1 MSKRFQRHFFTLD
14 GVNSADFGVYIAQSN
29 MFDGPEHDDNTVEIP
44 GRNGALVFS
53 NGRYHN
59 RQGSLSC
66 YMPKDM
72 QTNVDGFRA
81 FLSTKYGYVR
91 YEDTIH
97 PGEFLHARFKGG
109 FALESSDRVG
119 AAFDLSF
126 DCKPQRFLK
135 LGELSVTFTSA
146 GTLRNPTRYDAR
158 PLVRCYGTSGTVTI
172 NGTAV
177 TVTGLSSYVDLD
189 CDLMESYEGA
199 TSRNSTTTLTNGKF
213 PVLSPG
219 NNAVSFSG
227 FSYVVITPRWWT
239 L

>member
-1 MSKRFQRHFFTLD
+1 MSMKRNYFVFD
-14 GVNSADFGVYIAQSN
+14 GKSSAEFNAYIATSKA
-29 MFDGPEHDDNTVEIP
+29 FDGAEHDEEVVEIP

-53 NGRYHN
+53 NGRYKNFVAEVACYIPHN
-59 RQGSLSC
+59 
-66 YMPKDM
+66 M

-81 FLSTKYGYVR
+81 FLSSKYGYYR
-91 YEDTIH
+91 YEEAIK
-97 PGEFLHARFKGG
+97 PGEFRLARFIGP
-109 FALESSDRVG
+109 FSLSASDRVG
-119 AAFDLSF
+119 AAFTLSF
-126 DCKPQRFLK
+126 DMKPQRFLK
-135 LGELSVTFTSA
+135 SGEIPVTYSA
-146 GTLRNPTRYDAR
+146 AGILYNSTLFDAK
-158 PLVRCYGTSGTVTI
+158 PLIRCYGRSGTVTI

-189 CDLMESYEGA
+189 CDLMESYEGS

-227 FSYVVITPRWWT
+227 FSSVVITPRWWT